1 MCTSQKYNI
10 KVDDLAAVYVNQLES
25 ESLQEYRDAYLGA
38 ELSNEI
44 SEASAQAFFLN
55 QVIKVRHPKVQQLE
69 PEHGAFQ
76 VVSPFF
82 AGGGGLLFR

>member
-44 SEASAQAFFLN
+44 SEASAQAFF
-55 QVIKVRHPKVQQLE
+55 
-69 PEHGAFQ
+69 
-76 VVSPFF
+76 
-82 AGGGGLLFR
+82 